1 MQIGARLYQTLIAG
15 ACALRSTKSTLSY
28 LEHMM
33 RTSCPHLSGIF
44 LSAYEQDVQF
54 SQARWSTEFD
64 AMAAVGINTVV
75 VGETA
80 SNT

>member
-1 MQIGARLYQTLIAG
+1 
-15 ACALRSTKSTLSY
+15 
-28 LEHMM
+28 MM

-54 SQARWSTEFD
+54 SQAEARWSTESD
-64 AMAAVGINTVV
+64 AMARAVGINTVV